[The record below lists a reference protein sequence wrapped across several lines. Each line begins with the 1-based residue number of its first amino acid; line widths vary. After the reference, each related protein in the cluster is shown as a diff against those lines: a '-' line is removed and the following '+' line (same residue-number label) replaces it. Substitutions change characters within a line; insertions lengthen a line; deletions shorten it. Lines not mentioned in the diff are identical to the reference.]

1 MLKIN
6 IYVILEV
13 KASTINLIKIGQSDS
28 ALNYFTKKGRPNN
41 IEIR

>member
-28 ALNYFTKKGRPNN
+28 ALIVLLPQDMNY
-41 IEIR
+41 I